1 MKRKLNSIK
10 KNVEA
15 FPASLKELNKL
26 VYEPCGLNL
35 TNFSLNKE
43 SAEYDACSFE
53 LNGKHI
59 QYRMSKITPSK
70 AGQFVTIWKRNKDRQ
85 TAPFDSSD
93 HIDFMVV
100 TSVKGSNRGQFIFPA
115 SIMIEKGIFF
125 QNEKKGKRGI
135 RVYPPW
141 DKTQNNQARK
151 TQAWQIKYFL
161 LLNAENSTTKAL
173 ATELLEDR

>member
-10 KNVEA
+10 KDVEA
-15 FPASLKELNKL
+15 FPASLEEFNKL
-26 VYEPCGLNL
+26 VYQPCGFNLAHFRLNR
-35 TNFSLNKE
+35 E
-43 SAEYDACSFE
+43 SAEYDACFFE

-70 AGQFVTIWKRNKDRQ
+70 VGQFVTIWKRNKDGQ
-85 TAPFDSSD
+85 TAPFDVSNNI
-93 HIDFMVV
+93 HFIVI
-100 TSVKGSNRGQFIFPA
+100 TSVKGSSRGQFIFPA
-115 SIMIEKGIFF
+115 SIMIEKGIFA

-141 DKTQNNQARK
+141 DKTETNQALK

-161 LLNAENSTTKAL
+161 SLNAENSTTKAL
-173 ATELLEDR
+173 ATKLFENP